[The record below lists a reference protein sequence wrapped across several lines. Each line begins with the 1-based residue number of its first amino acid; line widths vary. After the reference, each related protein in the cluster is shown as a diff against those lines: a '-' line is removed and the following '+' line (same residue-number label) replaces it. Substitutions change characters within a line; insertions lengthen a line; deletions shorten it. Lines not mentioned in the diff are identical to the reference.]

1 MSGRRNPMKKNRRI
15 ASISA
20 LRAIPVVAAA
30 AALTCAVSLISCSPS
45 SKVRVV
51 KVVKAPFDIK
61 VHATGQLQSAASFFV
76 GCPSVRRVWQ
86 YTISFMSP
94 EGKAVK
100 EGDMILAFDAREI
113 TQRLQLKQSELDTG
127 LKELERM
134 RLQEQQ
140 TKEDLALQYE
150 EEKVN
155 KQKAVRKADYPEE
168 LIAPMEL
175 QKRKMELELADLQE
189 KLAENRLTNQISG
202 MKSRIQVQ
210 ESKVR
215 LLKAEV
221 ERLEREVRKMNVL
234 APKPGIVVYT
244 PDWNGK
250 KKAVGDSCWMG
261 ETILELPDLGRMQ
274 MKAVILEVQ
283 AGRIQVGQPAEVRLD
298 SNPDRVYK
306 GVVTSLGRVFRVKS
320 DSQPAIVFD
329 AMIDLSESDPGLMRP
344 GMAAGVDIT
353 ISSKTDSL
361 QVPEA
366 AIVYSE
372 RGAMVWKKS
381 FLSQKLMPVTIGAR
395 SLGMVEILSGLTE
408 NDSIVIRSGAA
419 GAGR

>member
-1 MSGRRNPMKKNRRI
+1 MKKNRRT
-15 ASISA
+15 ASIGVR
-20 LRAIPVVAAA
+20 RAIPAVAAA
-30 AALTCAVSLISCSPS
+30 AALTCALSLLSCSPS

-61 VHATGQLQSAASFFV
+61 VHATGQLQSAASYFI
-76 GCPSVRRVWQ
+76 GCPSVERVWQ
-86 YTISFMSP
+86 YTISSMAP

-113 TQRLQLKQSELDTG
+113 MQRLQLKQSELDTG

-140 TKEDLALQYE
+140 TLEDLALQRE
-150 EEKVN
+150 EERVN
-155 KQKAVRKADYPEE
+155 KQKAVRKADSPEE
-168 LIAPMEL
+168 LIAPIEL
-175 QKRKMELELADLQE
+175 EKMRMELELAGLQE
-189 KLAENRLTNQISG
+189 NLAENRVAFQTSG

-215 LLKAEV
+215 VLKAEV
-221 ERLEREVRKMNVL
+221 ERLGREVQKMNIM
-234 APKPGIVVYT
+234 APKAGIMVYT

-261 ETILELPDLGRMQ
+261 ETILELPDLSRMQ
-274 MKAVILEVQ
+274 MKAVIPEVQ
-283 AGRIQVGQPAEVRLD
+283 AGRIKAGQPAEVRLD

-329 AMIDLSESDPGLMRP
+329 AAIDLSESDPRLMRP

-353 ISSKTDSL
+353 VSSKKDVL

-366 AIVYSE
+366 AIVYNE
-372 RGAMVWKKS
+372 RGAAVWRNG
-381 FLSQKLMPVTIGAR
+381 FLSKKLTLITIGSR
-395 SLGMVEILSGLTE
+395 SSGMVEILSGLAE
-408 NDSIVIRSGAA
+408 NDSVVIRSGAA
-419 GAGR
+419 GVGR

>member
-1 MSGRRNPMKKNRRI
+1 MKRNRRI
-15 ASISA
+15 ALASA
-20 LRAIPVVAAA
+20 LRALPVAAVVALAC
-30 AALTCAVSLISCSPS
+30 ALSLVSCSRS
-45 SKVRVV
+45 GKVRVV
-51 KVVKAPFDIK
+51 KATKAPFDIK

-76 GCPSVRRVWQ
+76 GCPSVERVWQ
-86 YTISFMSP
+86 YTISFMAP

-100 EGDMILAFDAREI
+100 EGDMILTFDAREI
-113 TQRLQLKQSELDTG
+113 VQRLQLKQSELDTG
-127 LKELERM
+127 LKELDKM

-140 TKEDLALQYE
+140 TREDLALKCE

-155 KQKAVRKADYPEE
+155 KQKAVRKADYPEW

-175 QKRKMELELADLQE
+175 EKARMGLELADLQE
-189 KLAENRLTNQISG
+189 KLANKRLSNQISG

-221 ERLEREVRKMNVL
+221 ERLERDVQKMNVP
-234 APKPGIVVYT
+234 APKAGIVVYT
-244 PDWNGK
+244 PSWDGK
-250 KKAVGDSCWMG
+250 KKAVGDSCWFG

-283 AGRIQVGQPAEVRLD
+283 AGRVKVGQPTEVRLD

-306 GVVTSLGRVFRVKS
+306 GVITSLGRVFRVKS

-329 AMIDLSESDPGLMRP
+329 AVIDLSESDPELMRP
-344 GMAAGVDIT
+344 GMAAGVNIT
-353 ISSKTDSL
+353 VSSKKDVL

-366 AIVYSE
+366 AIVYGE
-372 RGAMVWKKS
+372 QGAAVWRKG
-381 FLSQKLMPVTIGAR
+381 FLSKELTLVTIGAR
-395 SLGMVEILSGLTE
+395 SSGMVEILRGLAE
-408 NDSIVIRSGAA
+408 NDSIVIRSGTA